1 MSAGAVAKPGTARK
15 IGAKSIASAK
25 SAAEVTAVRPV
36 LPPAA
41 TPDADSTYVVV
52 VEVPKGMTEAQ
63 KDALRKFS
71 DLCGNTNYTK
81 KDKFFKK
88 FGKG

>member
-1 MSAGAVAKPGTARK
+1 MINGRGRGDLIFK
-15 IGAKSIASAK
+15 
-25 SAAEVTAVRPV
+25 
-36 LPPAA
+36 
-41 TPDADSTYVVV
+41 VV
-52 VEVPKGMTEAQ
+52 VEVPKGMTETQ

-71 DLCGNTNYTK
+71 DLCGNTNYAK